1 MVEKEGILL
10 IQVALDFTGLF
21 LLIIIEICGTQFHYK
36 GVMLQLNKDF

>member
-21 LLIIIEICGTQFHYK
+21 FFIIIEI
-36 GVMLQLNKDF
+36 